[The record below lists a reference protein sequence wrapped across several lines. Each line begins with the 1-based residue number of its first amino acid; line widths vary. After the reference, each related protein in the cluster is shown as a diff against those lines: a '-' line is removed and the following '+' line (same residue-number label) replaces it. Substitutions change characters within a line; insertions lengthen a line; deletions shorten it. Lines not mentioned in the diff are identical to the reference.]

1 MEEAGRKVMTG
12 HTIVA
17 QWPIDV
23 EEEEEGRNR
32 RAIG

>member
-23 EEEEEGRNR
+23 EEEEGRTR
-32 RAIG
+32 RAI